1 LVHKRNYIAKKK
13 LQRIQMSGHHSHD
26 TGCGCSSPHGVEHE
40 SSKTKYDP
48 KVDFIYTSACF
59 LVFAITL
66 VWKLLLEKK
75 NGIDEYYL
83 NNIFGFEE
91 IPLIAVIFIVV
102 YVCAGYNVIFSA
114 VKNLFRGYVLDENF
128 LMTIATFAAICLGE
142 FPEATGVMIFYKIGE
157 YLQSLSVYRVRN
169 SIRMLLAIRPDFANL
184 VSGDEIVKIS
194 PEVVTIGSEII
205 VMPGEK
211 IPLDG
216 VIVDGTTLVDTSA
229 LTGESVPRSLSIG
242 GTALAG
248 MLNQTGLIKIKV
260 EKTFGESSIAKILTL
275 VENATQKKAKT
286 ELFFTTFARYY
297 TPVIVGLTLL
307 VAVIPPL
314 FIPGET
320 YTGDEDKVGWIYRAL
335 VLLVISCPCAL
346 VVSIPLTYFS
356 AIGKASKRGI
366 LIKGSTYLDTLL
378 KVKSIVFDKTG
389 TLTKGVFKL
398 ASVVPVSDVSE
409 AELLE
414 MTAAVE
420 SYSHHPI
427 AVSLQNAVSDKPKHK
442 FAIADY
448 TELSGRG
455 ITATIDGKSIYAGN
469 SRLMSEKN
477 ITFNEI
483 DVIGTIIYV
492 ALDERFIGYLVI
504 SDELKDDT
512 ESTMVALRKQG
523 IENLQMLTGDNTAIA
538 QQYADKLGLDSFHG
552 DLMPGDKLTI
562 FEELKKTNSPLI
574 FVGDGTNDAPVL
586 TLADIGISMGDI
598 GTDIAIETADVVIM
612 NDSLSKISELMQ
624 ISRKTRTIIIQNI
637 AFALGVKVV
646 FVILGIAGV
655 ASLWEAVFADVGVT
669 ILAVF
674 NASRIAR

>member
-1 LVHKRNYIAKKK
+1 
-13 LQRIQMSGHHSHD
+13 
-26 TGCGCSSPHGVEHE
+26 
-40 SSKTKYDP
+40 
-48 KVDFIYTSACF
+48 
-59 LVFAITL
+59 
-66 VWKLLLEKK
+66 
-75 NGIDEYYL
+75 
-83 NNIFGFEE
+83 
-91 IPLIAVIFIVV
+91 
-102 YVCAGYNVIFSA
+102 
-114 VKNLFRGYVLDENF
+114 
-128 LMTIATFAAICLGE
+128 
-142 FPEATGVMIFYKIGE
+142 
-157 YLQSLSVYRVRN
+157 
-169 SIRMLLAIRPDFANL
+169 MLLAIRPDFANL
-184 VSGDEIVKIS
+184 VSGDEIVKVS
-194 PEVVTIGSEII
+194 PEEVSIGSEII

-260 EKTFGESSIAKILTL
+260 EKTFGESSISKILTL

-307 VAVIPPL
+307 TAVIPPL
-314 FIPGET
+314 FIPGQT
-320 YTGDEDKVGWIYRAL
+320 YSEWVYRAL

-398 ASVVPVSDVSE
+398 TSVVPVSDISE
-409 AELLE
+409 SDLLE

-420 SYSHHPI
+420 TFSHHPI
-427 AVSLQNAVSDKPKHK
+427 AVSLQNAVVDRPKHR
-442 FAIADY
+442 FTIADY

-455 ITATIDGKSIYAGN
+455 ITATIDGKCIYAGN
-469 SRLMSEKN
+469 SRLMREKN

-492 ALDERFIGYLVI
+492 ALDDRFVGYLVI

-512 ESTMVALRKQG
+512 ESTMIALRKQG

-538 QQYADKLGLDSFHG
+538 KQYADKLGLDSFHG

-562 FEELKKTNSPLI
+562 FEELKQTNSPLI